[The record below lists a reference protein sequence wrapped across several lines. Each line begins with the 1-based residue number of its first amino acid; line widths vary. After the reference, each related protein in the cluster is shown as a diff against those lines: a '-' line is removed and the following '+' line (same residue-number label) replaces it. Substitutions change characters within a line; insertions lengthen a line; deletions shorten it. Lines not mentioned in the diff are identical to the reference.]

1 MNLNGTKSHHSGES
15 GSAHIFA
22 CIQPLPGNPMM
33 MIGIP
38 DIAAVVKVRSM
49 NTTGSIGMKQR
60 SPTVPVVA
68 MLHEDVL
75 EAFN

>member
-1 MNLNGTKSHHSGES
+1 MNLDRTKSHHSGES
-15 GSAHIFA
+15 GRAHIFT

-33 MIGIP
+33 MIGIT

-49 NTTGSIGMKQR
+49 NPTGSIGMKQR

-68 MLHEDVL
+68 MLHKDVL
-75 EAFN
+75 EVFN